1 MNTKFIAEV
10 SSNHNQS
17 FDRCKKF
24 VELASK
30 IGCYAVKFQ
39 LFKIEEL
46 FASEILSKS
55 KLHRERKDWELPL
68 NYLEPIYK
76 ICKQNNIKFACTP
89 FYLNAV
95 DELNPYV
102 DFFKIAS
109 YELLWDDL
117 LIKCANTGKHI
128 IISTGMATTK
138 EIKHAVD
145 VLKENGCKNPEI
157 LHCVSAYPTPI
168 EDCNLSAIKTI
179 RDLTNCQVGWSDHTV
194 NKNVLYRAIHKWK
207 SSSIEFHLDIEGEG
221 EEFKSGHCWLPK
233 DIQNIIESSEIIQK
247 IDGLGEKIPRSSELN
262 DRVWRAD
269 PEDGLRPLKQ
279 IRKSFMN
286 N

>member
-46 FASEILSKS
+46 FSNEILSKS

-117 LIKCANTGKHI
+117 LIKCAKTGNHI

-138 EIKHAVD
+138 VIPNLRCMPK
-145 VLKENGCKNPEI
+145 
-157 LHCVSAYPTPI
+157 SAYSG
-168 EDCNLSAIKTI
+168 NLAFFRAAKLRFFQNSPKLSWIPGIFKGKARGLFGIGIK
-179 RDLTNCQVGWSDHTV
+179 S
-194 NKNVLYRAIHKWK
+194 
-207 SSSIEFHLDIEGEG
+207 
-221 EEFKSGHCWLPK
+221 
-233 DIQNIIESSEIIQK
+233 
-247 IDGLGEKIPRSSELN
+247 
-262 DRVWRAD
+262 
-269 PEDGLRPLKQ
+269 
-279 IRKSFMN
+279 
-286 N
+286 